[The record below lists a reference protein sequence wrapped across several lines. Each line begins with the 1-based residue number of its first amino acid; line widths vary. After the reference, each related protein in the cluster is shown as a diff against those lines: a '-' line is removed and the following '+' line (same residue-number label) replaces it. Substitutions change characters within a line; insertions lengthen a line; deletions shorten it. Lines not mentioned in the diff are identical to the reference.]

1 MDANNG
7 LRLAGFAVAL
17 SATVVAGAGCATLVR
32 GPNETL
38 DIVTSPPG
46 AKVTLSTGQQCIS
59 PCSFEV
65 RRRGD
70 VTVAVERENCV
81 GQERTVRSRMDAIGL
96 TSLIGAPFTAFV
108 PFLVIA
114 ESGYFD
120 DDKDFDE
127 YDNTYNLIWAL
138 LVAGDL
144 ATGAVYSHTPN
155 PLYVSLDCVAKEDT
169 REVPDPGG

>member
-1 MDANNG
+1 M
-7 LRLAGFAVAL
+7 
-17 SATVVAGAGCATLVR
+17 
-32 GPNETL
+32 
-38 DIVTSPPG
+38 
-46 AKVTLSTGQQCIS
+46 
-59 PCSFEV
+59 
-65 RRRGD
+65 
-70 VTVAVERENCV
+70 
-81 GQERTVRSRMDAIGL
+81 RSRMDTFGL

-108 PFLVIA
+108 PFVVIA
-114 ESGYFD
+114 ESGYL
-120 DDKDFDE
+120 DDKGIDE

>member
-1 MDANNG
+1 MDANNT
-7 LRLAGFAVAL
+7 LRVARLALALAAAV
-17 SATVVAGAGCATLVR
+17 VVGTGCATLVR

-38 DIVTSPPG
+38 DIATSPPG
-46 AKVTLSTGQQCIS
+46 ATVTLSTGQQCIS

-70 VTVAVERENCV
+70 VTVAVEKENCV
-81 GQERTVRSRMDAIGL
+81 GQERTVRSRMDTFGL

-108 PFLVIA
+108 PFVVVA
-114 ESGYFD
+114 ESGHFD
-120 DDKDFDE
+120 GDKDTDE

-138 LVAGDL
+138 LVAADL